1 MIKVNIL
8 LFVMRVIVNIK
19 VVIVKVVILV
29 FW

>member
-8 LFVMRVIVNIK
+8 LFVMRAIVNIK